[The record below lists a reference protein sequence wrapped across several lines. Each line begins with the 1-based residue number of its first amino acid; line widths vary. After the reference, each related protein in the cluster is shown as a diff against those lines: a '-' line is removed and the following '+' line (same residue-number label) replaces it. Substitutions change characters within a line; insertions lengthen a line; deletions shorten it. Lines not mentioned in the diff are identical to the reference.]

1 MRAIF
6 FALACLG
13 FTFCAKVPTENDSGE
28 KTSGNLSTPV
38 PQTSFERPPFI
49 ALVSSVS
56 YKDRR
61 FALIGAHSKP
71 EAAIPEANWLD
82 DVWEYSSS
90 YFGVSSGAI
99 LGDLNLGCDYA
110 SSEQMATL
118 DLRTSTKFRWLI
130 ADDAD
135 TNTADTKCAYD
146 RIIVTGDLFPSYMV
160 GTVGTENIKYSDH
173 YPVSTEVGGIK
184 FAAFNAKVYGEA
196 KSSDDLA
203 VTEVANLVCS
213 SEITLV
219 QEIVGE
225 SSAPI
230 EILLS
235 KINSICGPDYKVE
248 LSEPVGS
255 TSYKE
260 RFAYFYNGSKIIIET
275 AQLFPQTEI
284 NSATGNEDELNEKEN
299 TTPESPSGSQET
311 AKTEVNASPP
321 ECGISPYK
329 TPKGYCYATKDGV
342 KKRVADSC
350 CAEQ

>member
-1 MRAIF
+1 MRAAF
-6 FALACLG
+6 VALVCLG
-13 FTFCAKVPTENDSGE
+13 FTFCAKVPTEGESGE
-28 KTSGNLSTPV
+28 KISGNLSTPV

-49 ALVSSVS
+49 AIVASDS
-56 YKDRR
+56 YKNRR

-71 EAAIPEANWLD
+71 EVAIPEANWLD

-90 YFGVSSGAI
+90 YYGVSSGAV

-110 SSEQMATL
+110 SSEQVASL

-135 TNTADTKCAYD
+135 TNIADSKCAYD

-160 GTVGTENIKYSDH
+160 GTVGADNIKYSDH
-173 YPVSTEVGGIK
+173 YPVSTEVGGIRMS
-184 FAAFNAKVYGEA
+184 AFNAKVYGEA
-196 KSSDDLA
+196 KSSDELA
-203 VTEVANLVCS
+203 ITEIANVVCS

-219 QEIVGE
+219 QEIVSE
-225 SSAPI
+225 SSAPV

-235 KINSICGPDYKVE
+235 KVNSICGPDYKVE
-248 LSEPVGS
+248 LSEPVGT

-275 AQLFPQTEI
+275 AQLFPQAEDNTATE
-284 NSATGNEDELNEKEN
+284 NDDELNEKEN
-299 TTPESPSGSQET
+299 TPPQIP
-311 AKTEVNASPP
+311 TEPQDTSKPGVKVIPP
-321 ECGISPYK
+321 ECGSSPYK

-350 CAEQ
+350 CAE